1 MIDAYGRWFPDYPG
15 QQIYQ
20 DPQYIAKMQQ
30 QTVPQQVQQA
40 QQAQQ
45 HQAQTMTPYIDA
57 RMLQVPSV
65 DVAEAYQMA
74 PGASQMFYTEDR
86 NTLII
91 KEQGQ
96 TGYNLMIYDR
106 RPPEPKAPTI
116 DPARFVTRDEF
127 EQRLAA
133 FSAPISAPANAPR
146 PARTTTKGDEK

>member
-30 QTVPQQVQQA
+30 AVPQGQQA

-45 HQAQTMTPYIDA
+45 HQTQTMTPYIDA
-57 RMLQVPSV
+57 RMLQVNSEAE
-65 DVAEAYQMA
+65 AEAYQLA
-74 PGASQMFYTEDR
+74 PGASQLFYTADR
-86 NTLII
+86 NTFII

-96 TGYNLMIYDR
+96 AGFNLMIYDR
-106 RPPEPKAPTI
+106 RPPEPKAPPI

-127 EQRLAA
+127 EQRLAT
-133 FSAPISAPANAPR
+133 FSAQTSAPR
-146 PARTTTKGDEK
+146 PSRSTAKGDDK

>member
-30 QTVPQQVQQA
+30 QGVPQAQA

-45 HQAQTMTPYIDA
+45 IQTQTMTPYIDA
-57 RMLQVPSV
+57 RMLQVNSEAE
-65 DVAEAYQMA
+65 AEAYQLA
-74 PGASQMFYTEDR
+74 AGASQLFYTADR
-86 NTLII
+86 NTFII
-91 KEQGQ
+91 KEQGKA
-96 TGYNLMIYDR
+96 GYNLMIYDR
-106 RPPEPKAPTI
+106 RQPKPKAPPI

-133 FSAPISAPANAPR
+133 FSAPINAPANAPR
-146 PARTTTKGDEK
+146 TARTTAKGDEK

>member
-30 QTVPQQVQQA
+30 QAVPQVQQA

-45 HQAQTMTPYIDA
+45 HQTQTMTPYIDA
-57 RMLQVPSV
+57 RMLQVNSV
-65 DVAEAYQMA
+65 AEAEAYQLA
-74 PGASQMFYTEDR
+74 PGASQLFYTADR
-86 NTLII
+86 NTFII

-96 TGYNLMIYDR
+96 AGFNLMIYDR
-106 RPPEPKAPTI
+106 RPPEPKAPPI

-133 FSAPISAPANAPR
+133 FSAPISAPTNAPR
-146 PARTTTKGDEK
+146 PARTTTKGDDK

>member
-30 QTVPQQVQQA
+30 AVPQAQQA

-45 HQAQTMTPYIDA
+45 HQPQTMTPYIDA
-57 RMLQVPSV
+57 RMLQVNSEAE
-65 DVAEAYQMA
+65 AEAYQLA
-74 PGASQMFYTEDR
+74 PGASQLFYTADR
-86 NTLII
+86 NTFII

-96 TGYNLMIYDR
+96 AGFNLMIYDR
-106 RPPEPKAPTI
+106 RPPEPKAPPI

-133 FSAPISAPANAPR
+133 FSAPASVPR
-146 PARTTTKGDEK
+146 PSRSTAKGDEK